1 MGVLGH
7 TVGFILRLS
16 VKGAFMTL
24 KVFVDGQAGT
34 TGLRLQDYLSA
45 RDDVTLLT
53 IAPEHRK
60 SAEARAEYLNA
71 ADVAF
76 LCLPDVASREAAA
89 MTGPDTCLIDASTA
103 FRTQDD
109 WVYGL
114 PELIPEQRERLR
126 QTMRIAVPGCHASA
140 FLLLV
145 RPLIDAGILPPDY
158 PLSATSLTGYSGGGK
173 SMIDTYEAGHDPRL
187 DSPRPYALGLDHK
200 HLPEMRV
207 RGGLAHA
214 PNFMP
219 IVGPFLQGLTVS
231 IPLSPALLPPGT
243 TPDSLQALYA
253 RRYAGESFIQVMPL
267 DAPDALDQGAFD
279 VQACNG
285 TNRVDLFVF
294 GNRERILLMARLDNL
309 GKGAAGAAIQ
319 CMNVRFGCPED
330 TGLHVRR

>member
-1 MGVLGH
+1 MALN
-7 TVGFILRLS
+7 
-16 VKGAFMTL
+16 
-24 KVFVDGQAGT
+24 VFVDGQAGT

-53 IAPEHRK
+53 IPPEHRK
-60 SAEARAEYLNA
+60 SPEARAEYLNA

-76 LCLPDVASREAAA
+76 LCLPDAASREAAE
-89 MTGPDTCLIDASTA
+89 MTGPQTCLIDASTA

-114 PELIPEQRERLR
+114 PELMPEQRERLK
-126 QTMRIAVPGCHASA
+126 TTSRIAVPGCHASA

-145 RPLIDAGILPPDY
+145 RPLVDAGLLPADY
-158 PLSATSLTGYSGGGK
+158 PLAATSMTGYSGGGK
-173 SMIDTYEAGHDPRL
+173 SMIETYQAGGDSRL

-207 RGGLAHA
+207 RGGLAQA

-219 IVGPFLQGLTVS
+219 VVGPFLQGLTVS
-231 IPLSPALLPPGT
+231 IPLSLAALPDGVTLT
-243 TPDSLQALYA
+243 TLHALYA
-253 RRYAGESFIQVMPL
+253 KRYAGETFINVM
-267 DAPDALDQGAFD
+267 ALDDPNLLDRGAFD

-294 GNRERILLMARLDNL
+294 GNAERIMLMARLDNL
-309 GKGAAGAAIQ
+309 GKGAAGAAMQ
-319 CMNVRFGCPED
+319 CMNVRFGYAED
-330 TGLHVRR
+330 TGLAVRL